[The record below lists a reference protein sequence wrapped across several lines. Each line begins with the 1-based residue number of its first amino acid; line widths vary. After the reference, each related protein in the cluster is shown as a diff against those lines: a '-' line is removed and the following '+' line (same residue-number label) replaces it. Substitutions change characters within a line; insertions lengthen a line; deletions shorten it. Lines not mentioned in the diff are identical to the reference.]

1 MENFEISK
9 ALNDFKK
16 RIEELASAINIKE
29 VKEELKTNEQLM
41 DSPDFWNN
49 QDKSKVV
56 LKKIKIAKR
65 RMKMNLPL
73 DPMMLL
79 SVVNMNL
86 RDRYAS
92 LSDFCTA
99 EDIDQADLEKRLE
112 AIDYFY
118 EADCN
123 QFR

>member
-1 MENFEISK
+1 
-9 ALNDFKK
+9 
-16 RIEELASAINIKE
+16 
-29 VKEELKTNEQLM
+29 
-41 DSPDFWNN
+41 
-49 QDKSKVV
+49 
-56 LKKIKIAKR
+56 
-65 RMKMNLPL
+65 MNLPL

-99 EDIDQADLEKRLE
+99 EDIDQADLKKRLE

>member
-1 MENFEISK
+1 
-9 ALNDFKK
+9 
-16 RIEELASAINIKE
+16 
-29 VKEELKTNEQLM
+29 
-41 DSPDFWNN
+41 
-49 QDKSKVV
+49 
-56 LKKIKIAKR
+56 
-65 RMKMNLPL
+65 MKLPL

-86 RDRYAS
+86 RDRYDS
-92 LSDFCTA
+92 LLDFCTA

>member
-1 MENFEISK
+1 
-9 ALNDFKK
+9 
-16 RIEELASAINIKE
+16 
-29 VKEELKTNEQLM
+29 
-41 DSPDFWNN
+41 
-49 QDKSKVV
+49 
-56 LKKIKIAKR
+56 
-65 RMKMNLPL
+65 
-73 DPMMLL
+73 MLL